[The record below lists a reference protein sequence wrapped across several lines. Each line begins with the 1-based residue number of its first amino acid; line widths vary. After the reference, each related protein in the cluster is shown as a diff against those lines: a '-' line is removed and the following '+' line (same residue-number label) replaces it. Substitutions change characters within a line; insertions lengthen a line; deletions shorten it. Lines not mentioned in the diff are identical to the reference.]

1 MKLRVVH
8 DKKGSIIAISKVVDL
23 QQSGADF
30 FPGKGQLISDVE
42 LTDEMSLLDIYKLYC
57 VDRAKSKRATSK
69 LVKLKKPWK
78 PPRRAKRGAKG
89 FDPLQMH
96 SPDQT

>member
-1 MKLRVVH
+1 MKLRIVH
-8 DKKGSIIAISKVVDL
+8 DKKGSIIAISNVVDL
-23 QQSGADF
+23 QQSAADF

-42 LTDEMSLLDIYKLYC
+42 HNDEMSLLDIYKLYR

-78 PPRRAKRGAKG
+78 PPRRAKRGAI
-89 FDPLQMH
+89 
-96 SPDQT
+96 